1 MTAILPILQLLLA
14 ALPEFEAI
22 WPVLSKLLV
31 TGQPPQPG
39 DMATLWSAAAAV
51 HARVQAAGMVP
62 PVPPSAAAPAG
73 IANSG
78 ALT

>member
-14 ALPEFEAI
+14 ALPEFEAL

-31 TGQPPQPG
+31 TGQPPQPA
-39 DMATLWSAAAAV
+39 DMATLWAAAAAA
-51 HARVQAAGMVP
+51 HARVQAGGLVAPAASPAAM
-62 PVPPSAAAPAG
+62 AAAVSNP
-73 IANSG
+73 G